1 MSVEKEVIAKKLKK
15 YARMQ
20 KKHHTKLSETYS
32 NDMESCISSI
42 RGNLL
47 ALKNNEVNTSERYI
61 GMEAGIRGKL
71 NWLKKK
77 VVRRLSFFYV
87 QPICDQQTVYNTA
100 ATQCVEKLLEMG
112 MSLGSKIASLERLQ
126 EQEQDIR
133 EQMQSQI
140 SQERKQF
147 QAIRRQMRDEF
158 AVEGKQIREELQK
171 NSQETQKE
179 LAAVYEKLGQYAESM
194 EIIEN
199 TGICGQLSNANSKI
213 IRSYAQ
219 SGEDAILF
227 YILPHIGIELKNAT
241 YLDLGANHAKELSN
255 TYALYEK
262 GVRGVLV
269 ETNPVLIP
277 ELKLNRSEDQIV
289 PKCLALH
296 SGCPV
301 TFYILSGDGLSTPDK
316 AAAEKMIAE
325 NPEIR
330 IEKEVQVDTVTIHEL
345 LEQYF
350 SEAPTFLN
358 IDIEGMEF
366 DILQEIDFK
375 KIRPKVVIVEM
386 IEYSMMIHAGSRNQ
400 RILDYMKK
408 NNYIEYA
415 FTGINSIFVDASVWK
430 YTDR

>member
-1 MSVEKEVIAKKLKK
+1 MHCMVEA
-15 YARMQ
+15 
-20 KKHHTKLSETYS
+20 
-32 NDMESCISSI
+32 
-42 RGNLL
+42 
-47 ALKNNEVNTSERYI
+47 
-61 GMEAGIRGKL
+61 
-71 NWLKKK
+71 
-77 VVRRLSFFYV
+77 
-87 QPICDQQTVYNTA
+87 
-100 ATQCVEKLLEMG
+100 
-112 MSLGSKIASLERLQ
+112 
-126 EQEQDIR
+126 
-133 EQMQSQI
+133 
-140 SQERKQF
+140 
-147 QAIRRQMRDEF
+147 
-158 AVEGKQIREELQK
+158 
-171 NSQETQKE
+171 
-179 LAAVYEKLGQYAESM
+179 
-194 EIIEN
+194 
-199 TGICGQLSNANSKI
+199 
-213 IRSYAQ
+213 
-219 SGEDAILF
+219 
-227 YILPHIGIELKNAT
+227 
-241 YLDLGANHAKELSN
+241 
-255 TYALYEK
+255 
-262 GVRGVLV
+262 
-269 ETNPVLIP
+269 NPVLIP